1 MQKVIGATVKKDG
14 ELLESLDFDA
24 GGISK
29 SVEWQGGGEFIYFEL
44 DKYNQKYIDKLN
56 AIKQDS
62 PSFLTVVPMTFCI
75 LLTAISSI

>member
-29 SVEWQGGGEFIYFEL
+29 SVDWQGGGEFIYFNRCL
-44 DKYNQKYIDKLN
+44 
-56 AIKQDS
+56 S
-62 PSFLTVVPMTFCI
+62 SSTVKS
-75 LLTAISSI
+75 LSSISARFLYNWFLLRIENKTPG